1 MMFTSF
7 AFLLSEIREEED
19 ILMFVPL
26 YLNVMYGQKWTNTIF
41 SSKLVQFNEP
51 SCSCVPFSLADILYF
66 FPFPNSQSPV
76 EKPNLMMVYSTAQY
90 VVSTIAL
97 NLPYVE

>member
-1 MMFTSF
+1 MFTSF
-7 AFLLSEIREEED
+7 GFLFSENREQED
-19 ILMFVPL
+19 MLMFVPL

-66 FPFPNSQSPV
+66 FPVPDLSPV
-76 EKPNLMMVYSTAQY
+76 EKPNFMMVCSTAQH

-97 NLPYVE
+97 NLPYGE

>member
-7 AFLLSEIREEED
+7 GFLLSENREQED
-19 ILMFVPL
+19 MLMFVPL
-26 YLNVMYGQKWTNTIF
+26 FLSVIYGQKWTNTIF

-51 SCSCVPFSLADILYF
+51 SSCVPFSLAGILYF
-66 FPFPNSQSPV
+66 FPVPNFSPV
-76 EKPNLMMVYSTAQY
+76 EKTNFMMVCSTAQH

-97 NLPYVE
+97 NLPYGE